1 MEATESGKSF
11 TQLVLAL
18 FRLNGALVAAGDDL
32 VGDLGLST
40 ARWQVVGMIVEGP
53 LTVSGIARRMGL
65 TRQSVQRTANRLVQ
79 DGLAQTVAN
88 PDHQVAKLYQ
98 LTARGEKVMA
108 EVGRRQK
115 SWASRIAQGLT
126 PGQVDASAA
135 LLQTLCGRLEAELVN
150 KETEP

>member
-11 TQLVLAL
+11 TQVVLAL
-18 FRLNGALVAAGDDL
+18 FRLNGALVAAGDGL

-40 ARWQVVGMIVEGP
+40 ARWQVLGMIVEGP
-53 LTVSGIARRMGL
+53 LTVPGIARRIGL

-79 DGLAQTVAN
+79 DGFAQTAAN

-108 EVGRRQK
+108 EVGRRQIA
-115 SWASRIAQGLT
+115 WANCIAQELNA
-126 PGQVDASAA
+126 GQLAVSAG
-135 LLQTLCGRLEAELVN
+135 LLQTLCERLEGELVN